1 MNDFVAKFC
10 VVNFHLIHFI
20 IRPFY
25 ALIYRNK
32 PRDIPSIKNPLLKLS
47 ATMLARKI
55 RNHELSSQTVVEAY
69 IERIK
74 EVDPFINAVIEER
87 FEAALNEAKTCDE
100 KLKNEEIIALDLEK
114 EKPLYGV
121 PVTIKESLSVKGMSI
136 TGGCIKRKN
145 FKAEEDGDAVKLIKN
160 AGAIVLL
167 VSNTS
172 ELCTAINS
180 YNHLFGQTKNPYNR
194 TRTSGGSSGGE
205 GALITAGASVLGF
218 GSDVVGSIRIPALW
232 NGIFGH
238 KPTPGIIPVKGHYP
252 TMDDELFQNFLVL
265 GPLAR
270 YAEDLQ
276 LAMKVF
282 TSRLEKPLCFDEPL
296 NLKNL
301 RVFYVD
307 NFDSF
312 CNTRSTSSDIKETIH
327 KALSF
332 FAKNGAYVEHLSQEW
347 VADIFNME
355 LSAFGELDIPELLVD
370 PKNPEGKRRPFLEFA
385 KSVVRLS
392 DYTPSLTLVRI
403 VIEIHGGITRSGIE
417 KYKKIRNELRQK
429 VNNMLKDDA
438 VFIYPTFPSAATYP
452 ELVFFNFDSSAYASL
467 ANLLHLPS
475 THIPMGLNNDGLPI
489 GFQVTAAS
497 YQDHLSI
504 AVAKELEKAFGGWIP
519 PS

>member
-1 MNDFVAKFC
+1 MNEFVAKFC
-10 VVNFHLIHFI
+10 IMNFHLMHFI

-25 ALIYRNK
+25 VLIYRNK

-47 ATMLARKI
+47 ATVLARKI
-55 RNHELSSQTVVEAY
+55 RNRELSSQAVVEAY

-100 KLKNEEIIALDLEK
+100 KLKNEEVIALDLEK

-121 PVTIKESLSVKGMSI
+121 PVTMKESMSVKGMSI
-136 TGGCIKRKN
+136 TGGCVKRKG

-160 AGAIVLL
+160 AGAIVLV

-172 ELCTAINS
+172 ELCTAVNS

-205 GALITAGASVLGF
+205 GALIASGASVLGF
-218 GSDVVGSIRIPALW
+218 GSDIVGSIRIPALC

-238 KPTPGIIPVKGHYP
+238 KPTPGIIPIKGHYP
-252 TMDDELFQNFLVL
+252 IMDDENFNNFLVL

-276 LAMKVF
+276 LVMKVF
-282 TSRLEKPLCFDEPL
+282 TSRLEKPLCFDKPL
-296 NLKNL
+296 DLKNL
-301 RVFYVD
+301 RIFYVD

-312 CNTRSTSSDIKETIH
+312 CNMRSATSDIKETIH

-347 VADIFNME
+347 IADTLYMQ
-355 LSAFGELDIPELLVD
+355 LSVFGELDIPELLVD

-385 KSVVRLS
+385 KSLVHLS
-392 DYTPSLTLVRI
+392 DYTSTLAFVRI
-403 VIEIHGGITRSGIE
+403 IIKLHGGITRSGIE
-417 KYKKIRNELRQK
+417 SYKNIRTELRHK

-438 VFIYPTFPSAATYP
+438 VFIYPTFPFAATYP
-452 ELVFFNFDSSAYASL
+452 ELVFFNFDCSVYSSL

-504 AVAKELEKAFGGWIP
+504 GVAKELEKAFGGWIP